1 MNFDLTSYE
10 TLDDISK
17 RTGIPV
23 ARLIPIAGRKIAFKL
38 NNVTFYEA
46 GWNPEEFEP
55 INKGQGLGME
65 RDIYRFIT
73 CSKSL
78 EKKVSDYLESKEF
91 DIKIDSTDHFRYI
104 TMEDEY
110 VDIMIRHCKRSQL
123 KALNDIPKWMGH
135 KFVSKEMSYLFEN
148 RHDFDALKEL
158 RKKHNKTFTDATF
171 VDLAKI
177 SII

>member
-78 EKKVSDYLESKEF
+78 EK
-91 DIKIDSTDHFRYI
+91 
-104 TMEDEY
+104 
-110 VDIMIRHCKRSQL
+110 RSQT
-123 KALNDIPKWMGH
+123 I
-135 KFVSKEMSYLFEN
+135 
-148 RHDFDALKEL
+148 
-158 RKKHNKTFTDATF
+158 
-171 VDLAKI
+171 
-177 SII
+177 